1 MQHIDNAYEH
11 QYIKEHVIGK
21 SVKFHPSYDITKFIS
36 LYISKFR
43 IISVASAIFPSPTIN
58 LPIRVIPEYFL
69 SGLKRKF

>member
-58 LPIRVIPEYFL
+58 LPI
-69 SGLKRKF
+69 

>member
-11 QYIKEHVIGK
+11 QYIKEHIIGK

-58 LPIRVIPEYFL
+58 LPIRVIPECFL
-69 SGLKRKF
+69 SRLKRKF